1 MSDPDKRAF
10 PLRLDLLQDTKGKK
24 DKPTEKSQKRTS
36 KKLSER
42 LNELGGQDHSPS
54 SRAFSD
60 ASVPIEIHEKSK
72 VSRKSWTSKDHK
84 SLLSPKSKTS
94 RSKKQVEDYDD
105 TESNGEISRAALKLE
120 VQCGLNTL
128 FDNLLR
134 ETENREVLNGLT
146 KVLNVLLDFM
156 NTDAEDR
163 WYNLNFFSDF
173 MNAFAEGRVPK
184 NPLQLMEEFV
194 KYENTIK
201 EKDAII
207 KDLNERL
214 SKQTLGQHKILPGS
228 SLETILSRSISASQ
242 KGSQMNS
249 APSFPRNT
257 LAKISETPPS
267 PFYSPSPGKS
277 PHSNFTVI
285 TANNAP
291 SPPMTAPPPSMTS
304 PSLPSITSPSP
315 PSTVPSPPTAPS
327 FPSIVLPVKPPVNV
341 PDPPPTYPDSIGE
354 RNLSY
359 SYLNNSTK
367 RSDGSK
373 SLEAFLQRVKTENE
387 KNELKKKVKELHFEK
402 EQLEKMVEMNSDQI
416 VDNNKLSKKK
426 IRKSHLQQ
434 LYNRQW
440 EEEKIAHEQL
450 KIEFEI
456 LQKKV
461 TEMEEKKG
469 LPSNFDAEILEA
481 QDKLQ
486 QLRDIKLEIEKQ
498 KIKLEN
504 ERTFIENEASE
515 LEEKAAAL
523 AKEKKQLDEQ
533 AEELAKRRGE
543 LELEAEI
550 LEEIRHDLVVERE
563 QIETQAQAI
572 FTNIALLQEAK
583 SAIVSGRVEDFIEIL
598 TNLSDVDMILNS
610 DSSRYTLLH
619 WAVIYNQTEMVKALL
634 DKKAKLLSTTEGL
647 TPLDIAKRAVERG
660 DKFKI
665 PIVEILE
672 NALVKQ

>member
-1 MSDPDKRAF
+1 
-10 PLRLDLLQDTKGKK
+10 
-24 DKPTEKSQKRTS
+24 
-36 KKLSER
+36 
-42 LNELGGQDHSPS
+42 
-54 SRAFSD
+54 
-60 ASVPIEIHEKSK
+60 
-72 VSRKSWTSKDHK
+72 
-84 SLLSPKSKTS
+84 
-94 RSKKQVEDYDD
+94 
-105 TESNGEISRAALKLE
+105 
-120 VQCGLNTL
+120 
-128 FDNLLR
+128 
-134 ETENREVLNGLT
+134 
-146 KVLNVLLDFM
+146 
-156 NTDAEDR
+156 
-163 WYNLNFFSDF
+163 
-173 MNAFAEGRVPK
+173 
-184 NPLQLMEEFV
+184 
-194 KYENTIK
+194 
-201 EKDAII
+201 
-207 KDLNERL
+207 
-214 SKQTLGQHKILPGS
+214 
-228 SLETILSRSISASQ
+228 
-242 KGSQMNS
+242 
-249 APSFPRNT
+249 
-257 LAKISETPPS
+257 
-267 PFYSPSPGKS
+267 
-277 PHSNFTVI
+277 
-285 TANNAP
+285 
-291 SPPMTAPPPSMTS
+291 MTAPPPSMTS